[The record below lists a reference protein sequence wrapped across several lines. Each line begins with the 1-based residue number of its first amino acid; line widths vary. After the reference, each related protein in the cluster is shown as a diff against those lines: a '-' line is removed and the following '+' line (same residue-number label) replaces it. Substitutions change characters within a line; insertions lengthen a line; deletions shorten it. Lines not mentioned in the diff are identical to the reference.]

1 MLRKKVNMRLF
12 IDILFMVENILVA
25 VEEVVVVE
33 VSVDV
38 CVVVLL
44 VREEESSSFLAVVE
58 LLDG

>member
-1 MLRKKVNMRLF
+1 MRLF
-12 IDILFMVENILVA
+12 IDLLFMVENILVA